1 MRNKIKKLTERDF
14 VISRCEL
21 EELLQ
26 KSSEK
31 GAKMA
36 LSELGLNDRNA
47 ANDIKDLRELLKAF
61 RMAKKDAFRVSVK
74 WIAVG
79 IITLITAGLISL
91 FGDHINLK

>member
-1 MRNKIKKLTERDF
+1 MRNRVKKSAERDF

-36 LSELGLNDRNA
+36 LAELGLNDKNA
-47 ANDIKDLRELLKAF
+47 ANDIKDLRDLLKAF
-61 RMAKKDAFRVSVK
+61 RMAKKDAFRISVK
-74 WIAVG
+74 WLMVG

-91 FGDHINLK
+91 FGDHLNLK